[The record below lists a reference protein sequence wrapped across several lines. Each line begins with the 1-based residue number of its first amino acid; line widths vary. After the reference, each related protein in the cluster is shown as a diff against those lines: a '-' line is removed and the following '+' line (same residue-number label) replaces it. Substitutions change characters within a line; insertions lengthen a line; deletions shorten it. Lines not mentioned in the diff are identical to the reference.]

1 MADLLKNLFGGGQP
15 EKGPAN
21 PKVDPDFADFAGPPD
36 AVVEPVPNA
45 ATPGSTAPGVAAATA
60 APYTKWYNVHERH
73 SLSEFKAEGI
83 ILAITAFIVLFHILG
98 ARTNR
103 SKAKAWM
110 RAHAPVLH
118 KEFALVGFGGVPTL
132 NSSDNENEDVAQP
145 VESLI
150 KEKSLSEFATYASGR
165 QNVAFLDVKLT
176 MTKRFNPILGFVETA
191 ASLVSD
197 MFAPPKDTMEAFL
210 YPFDGKENLTLP
222 ALPGG
227 EEVRAK
233 DSKSTYDAFVWAIVH
248 KESMRRLREDR
259 YDVTLTATKENAKL
273 PPWLVIMS
281 ESAEVTD
288 TLLTPELINAVKSA
302 GDDFEYLI
310 VSDQPIEKPAKLEDT
325 ISRKRI
331 FLKYRLPSGGA
342 NTLGDLVPLFQY
354 FLRLPDFLVQNA
366 RFRPE
371 VLKKV
376 RATREA
382 MIAQIKKTLNEEKS
396 EDRIWEKEKA
406 KKAKRDADLKGLDAK
421 AQKKY
426 LEKEKEKELRR
437 SQKKTT
443 MRG

>member
-1 MADLLKNLFGGGQP
+1 MADLFKNLFGGGQP

-21 PKVDPDFADFAGPPD
+21 PKVDSDFADFAGAPD
-36 AVVEPVPNA
+36 PVAEPVADA
-45 ATPGSTAPGVAAATA
+45 ATAGSTAPGVAATA
-60 APYTKWYNVHERH
+60 RPYTKWYNVHERH
-73 SLSEFKAEGI
+73 SLSEFKAEGV
-83 ILAITAFIVLFHILG
+83 ILAIAALIVLFHILG
-98 ARTNR
+98 ARANR

-110 RAHAPVLH
+110 RANAPVLH
-118 KEFALVGFGGVPTL
+118 KEFALVGFGGVP
-132 NSSDNENEDVAQP
+132 NSDNDNVQP
-145 VESLI
+145 EHLI

-176 MTKRFNPILGFVETA
+176 MTKKFNPILGLVETA

-197 MFAPPKDTMEAFL
+197 MFSSPQDTMEAFL
-210 YPFDGKENLTLP
+210 YPFDGKENMTLP
-222 ALPGG
+222 ALPGA

-233 DSKSTYDAFVWAIVH
+233 DTKSTYDAFVWAIVH

-259 YDVTLTATKENAKL
+259 YDVTLTATKENPKL

-281 ESAEVTD
+281 ESAEVTE
-288 TLLTPELINAVKSA
+288 TLLTPELIDAVKSA

-310 VSDQPIEKPAKLEDT
+310 VSDQPTEKPAKLDDT
-325 ISRKRI
+325 TPRKRI
-331 FLKYRLPSGGA
+331 FLKHRLPSGG
-342 NTLGDLVPLFQY
+342 NNDGSSYGNLTPIFQY

-371 VLKKV
+371 VLRKV

-382 MIAQIKKTLNEEKS
+382 MIAQIKKMADEEKS
-396 EDRIWEKEKA
+396 EDRQWEKEKA

-426 LEKEKEKELRR
+426 LEKEREKEMRR
-437 SQKKTT
+437 SQKKLT